1 LPLLFVSFVSTAR
14 PSVRILE
21 GHVYFIRLP
30 SMFAGQ
36 DSSSLRVPG
45 VKQVVAALIVR
56 NGKVLICQRTKDQP
70 MALKWEFPGGK
81 IEPGEEQVAA
91 LRRELDEELGIS
103 ATIGE
108 KVASIQHQY
117 KRGGAVELHFYR
129 VPEYEGEMEN
139 RIFEQIR
146 WVDRQDLP
154 RFDFLDADRDIIQQ
168 LASGQLLPN

>member
-1 LPLLFVSFVSTAR
+1 MPG
-14 PSVRILE
+14 VRILRDNE
-21 GHVYFIRLP
+21 YIHPAATSLCH
-30 SMFAGQ
+30 
-36 DSSSLRVPG
+36 DSNSLDFSVSG

-56 NGKVLICQRTKDQP
+56 NGKLLICQRTKDQP

-108 KVASIQHQY
+108 KVASVQHQY

-129 VPEYEGEMEN
+129 VREYEGEMEN

-146 WVDRQDLP
+146 WVDRQELP
-154 RFDFLDADRDIIQQ
+154 RFDFLEADRDIIQQ
-168 LASGQLLPN
+168 LASGKLLQN

>member
-1 LPLLFVSFVSTAR
+1 MTN
-14 PSVRILE
+14 
-21 GHVYFIRLP
+21 
-30 SMFAGQ
+30 
-36 DSSSLRVPG
+36 

-56 NGKVLICQRTKDQP
+56 DGKLLICQRTKDQP

-103 ATIGE
+103 AIIGE
-108 KVASIQHQY
+108 KVTSVHHQY

-129 VPEYEGEMEN
+129 VGEYEGELKN

-146 WVDRQDLP
+146 WVDSRDLP
-154 RFDFLDADRDIIQQ
+154 RFDFLEADRDIIQQ
-168 LASGQLLPN
+168 LASGKLLQS